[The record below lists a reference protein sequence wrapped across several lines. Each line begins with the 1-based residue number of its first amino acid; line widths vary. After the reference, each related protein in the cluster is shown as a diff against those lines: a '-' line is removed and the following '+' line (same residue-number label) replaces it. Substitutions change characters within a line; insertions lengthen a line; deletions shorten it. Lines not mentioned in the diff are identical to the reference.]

1 MNDNKLL
8 PVNENSVWYK
18 IRKFFKD
25 LFGQKYKNI
34 DMTQEN
40 KDEDLIKQDFI
51 NSLKHD
57 EKKNAIKLLKEK
69 YECGE
74 IALEDMKMEDL
85 KAINSMYDSQID
97 SLIKDITETKKK
109 ILLYNNI

>member
-1 MNDNKLL
+1 MNENKLL

-18 IRKFFKD
+18 IKKLFKN
-25 LFGQKYKNI
+25 LFGQKYKNLE
-34 DMTQEN
+34 TAQETN
-40 KDEDLIKQDFI
+40 NEDLIKQDFI
-51 NSLKHD
+51 NSLKCD

-74 IALEDMKMEDL
+74 IVLEDIEMEDL
-85 KAINSMYDSQID
+85 KAISSMYDNQID